1 MQKKAFDK
9 LLNIFMITT
18 LGKLG
23 IIDTS
28 STQYRIST
36 NKKKRISTKTIVN
49 IMLNALMD
57 REYSSLC
64 WWLHNSV
71 FAKIN
76 RNVHLERVT
85 FTALN

>member
-1 MQKKAFDK
+1 
-9 LLNIFMITT
+9 MITT

-36 NKKKRISTKTIVN
+36 KTAVN

-57 REYSSLC
+57 REHSSLC

-76 RNVHLERVT
+76 RTARLERVT
-85 FTALN
+85 FTALNYTSINLTVKKIFSDTNSQ

>member
-1 MQKKAFDK
+1 
-9 LLNIFMITT
+9 MITT

-23 IIDTS
+23 IIDIS

-36 NKKKRISTKTIVN
+36 KTTVN
-49 IMLNALMD
+49 IMLYALMD
-57 REYSSLC
+57 REHSSLG

-76 RNVHLERVT
+76 TTAHLERVT
-85 FTALN
+85 FTALNYTSIILTLKKIFSDTNSQ

>member
-1 MQKKAFDK
+1 
-9 LLNIFMITT
+9 MIAT

-36 NKKKRISTKTIVN
+36 KTIVN
-49 IMLNALMD
+49 SMLNALID

-64 WWLHNSV
+64 WLHNSV

-76 RNVHLERVT
+76 RTAHLERVT
-85 FTALN
+85 CIALNYTSINLTVKKIFSDTNSQ